1 MEMENQDMGTVL
13 NSYGVML
20 AQLHLM
26 ISDYPNASSSS
37 NLHVTS
43 ADSLSEVGFREC
55 SCGFVSPNNPTQGS
69 PHSDRESQDFN
80 ILHKARYLQLEE
92 DSLIL

>member
-1 MEMENQDMGTVL
+1 MEMENQDMGTVSD
-13 NSYGVML
+13 SYGVML
-20 AQLHLM
+20 AQLYLM
-26 ISDYPNASSSS
+26 ISLYPNASSSS

-69 PHSDRESQDFN
+69 PHSDRDSQDFN
-80 ILHKARYLQLEE
+80 ILHKARYIQPEK
-92 DSLIL
+92 DSRIL